1 MSETVIDEINGVWT
15 SLGAQGFLFAEDLET
30 HRSVGIRESAR
41 IPLASVGKVAIVAG
55 LLDAAAD
62 GVLDLTRRVV
72 VDPTTATPG
81 GTGISGLHDP
91 VEMSLRDLAAMA
103 LSVSDNAAADTLFA
117 LVGPE
122 RITALLHRFGIRSF
136 DVVAPMSHLYDV
148 LAEVAGGD
156 EARALAVA
164 VADARSGRVPQ
175 LPDSAFNTGTV
186 RATARLFELIHTGRL
201 LRAENSAVLRDL
213 LRRQIFRHRIA
224 AGFPMDAVSYYG
236 KTGTFLNFRHE
247 AGVIVDS
254 DGTAYSIAIFTRST
268 IATFSQPE
276 LDASIGYCARL
287 AIEHLRSL
295 R

>member
-41 IPLASVGKVAIVAG
+41 IPLASVGKV
-55 LLDAAAD
+55 AAAD

-201 LRAENSAVLRDL
+201 LGTEDSAVLRDL

>member
-1 MSETVIDEINGVWT
+1 
-15 SLGAQGFLFAEDLET
+15 
-30 HRSVGIRESAR
+30 
-41 IPLASVGKVAIVAG
+41 
-55 LLDAAAD
+55 
-62 GVLDLTRRVV
+62 
-72 VDPTTATPG
+72 
-81 GTGISGLHDP
+81 
-91 VEMSLRDLAAMA
+91 
-103 LSVSDNAAADTLFA
+103 ADTLFA

-201 LRAENSAVLRDL
+201 LGAEDSAVLRDL

-236 KTGTFLNFRHE
+236 KTGTFL
-247 AGVIVDS
+247 
-254 DGTAYSIAIFTRST
+254 
-268 IATFSQPE
+268 
-276 LDASIGYCARL
+276 
-287 AIEHLRSL
+287 
-295 R
+295 